1 MKPFIP
7 DDPGVKPQAEDTKP
21 RRVLM
26 TVGAILAGSVA
37 IGVWIATGETT
48 GEAVATIATDGCATS
63 RMLIAWSGWW
73 VAGAVSLAF
82 AYLKFFSTNG
92 RRMAELEG
100 QVRAD
105 LALLTDLRR
114 RLTNT
119 RNALRS
125 GHPVDTGSDGTLSRE
140 LRLLNAAL
148 SGREE

>member
-21 RRVLM
+21 RRGLM

-37 IGVWIATGETT
+37 IGVWIATGKTT
-48 GEAVATIATDGCATS
+48 GEAVATIASDGCATS

-82 AYLKFFSTNG
+82 AYHAFCSASG
-92 RRMAELEG
+92 RRMADLED
-100 QVRAD
+100 QVRD
-105 LALLTDLRR
+105 DIALLNDLRR

-125 GHPVDTGSDGTLSRE
+125 GNPVDTGSDGMLSRE
-140 LRLLNAAL
+140 LRLLNIAL